1 MATRAQSGFA
11 QNRGRSV
18 SKPLQLTSAE
28 IIERIKAGR
37 DFEAEATDTGLRI
50 RITDYVPFVCT
61 AIHAGGRMRH
71 ELQLKCALDEF
82 DRWQE
87 EDPDTDTFIS
97 PMPITVVGLDSRYAY
112 DLNRSPEEAIFDEAW
127 GRKVWRRPLNREE
140 RQRSLARHRR
150 FYEVM
155 FALVGEIERRFNA
168 CVVYDIHSYNWKR
181 WDRPVPT
188 FNLGTERLDP
198 KWKDEVIAFSEHF
211 AQQELPHDIDTTC
224 TINDVFLGRG
234 YNLAFLS
241 KEFDNTLVLATEVKK
256 VYCDEET
263 GERYPAITRAL
274 QHVFKQAIISHAWE
288 FAKRHTHYT
297 SPDAAR
303 LLSSEPTQD
312 ILHVDAE
319 LFKLVRGFE
328 VLNHVNPMNVERER
342 RTFFA
347 SKGATNPQ
355 FAYRPLQLEPF
366 ELKRQLLRIPVE
378 RIEDDSIRK
387 LYEAT
392 ISAYLDKVDLL
403 ATLGTPNF
411 LYNSLRYYGAPSEQD
426 LKNAQYLLH
435 LPEVEGEIRPEKRV
449 GTDVARQAFLDGMAA
464 YGFQGKVQVT
474 SRIVAD
480 AMVNNAER
488 KVLLKKGATF
498 RPKELRYLV
507 HHEIGVHM
515 VTTMNAAEQPLK
527 LLRIGT
533 RVSTRT
539 QEGLAVLAEYLS
551 GNTTLRRLKEL
562 AYRVIAVDMMVRGA
576 DFVETYRH
584 LTHELDMEA
593 YAAFSLTTRVFRGG
607 GLTKDYL
614 YLQGLREV
622 FELWRNGDD
631 LSPLLLGKCSMEF
644 YDTLQELTQRGILK
658 APKYMPLPF
667 TNPSPEQ
674 NDPLFDYIVT
684 GIR

>member
-1 MATRAQSGFA
+1 M
-11 QNRGRSV
+11 

-28 IIERIKAGR
+28 IIERIQAGR

-87 EDPDTDTFIS
+87 EDPDTDAFIS
-97 PMPITVVGLDSRYAY
+97 PMPITVLGLDSRYAY
-112 DLNRSPEEAIFDEAW
+112 DLNRAPDQAIFDEAW
-127 GRKVWRRPLNREE
+127 GRKVWSRPLNREE
-140 RQRSLARHRR
+140 RQRSLTRHRR

-155 FALVGEIERRFNA
+155 AALVEELERRFGG

-181 WDRPVPT
+181 WDREVPT
-188 FNLGTERLDP
+188 FNIGTERLDP
-198 KWKDEVIAFSEHF
+198 KWKEEADGF
-211 AQQELPHDIDTTC
+211 AALLSAQELPHSIDTAC
-224 TINDVFLGRG
+224 AINDVFMGRG

-241 KEFDNTLVLATEVKK
+241 ERFSNTLVLATEVKK

-263 GERYPAITRAL
+263 GERYPAITRAIQL
-274 QHVFKQAIISHAWE
+274 AFKQAIVAHAWD
-288 FAKRHTHYT
+288 FAKRHTRYS
-297 SPDAAR
+297 SPDAAK
-303 LLSSEPTQD
+303 LLPSEPTAE
-312 ILHVDAE
+312 ILQVDSE
-319 LFKLVRGFE
+319 LYKLVRGFE
-328 VLNHVNPMNVERER
+328 VLNHVNPINTDRER
-342 RTFFA
+342 RSFFA

-355 FAYRPLQLEPF
+355 FDYRPLQVEPF

-378 RIEDDSIRK
+378 RIEDDSIRQ

-411 LYNSLRYYGAPSEQD
+411 MYNSLRYYGAPSDQD

-435 LPEVEGEIRPEKRV
+435 LPEVESELRPERRV
-449 GTDVARQAFLDGMAA
+449 GTDVAKQAFLEGMAA
-464 YGFQGKVQVT
+464 YGFKGKVQVT

-498 RPKELRYLV
+498 KPKELRYLV

-562 AYRVIAVDMMVRGA
+562 AYRVIAVDLMVGGA

-584 LTHELDMEA
+584 LTRELDMEA
-593 YAAFSLTTRVFRGG
+593 NAAFSLTTRVYRGG

-614 YLQGLREV
+614 YLQGLREA
-622 FELWRNGDD
+622 FELWRNGQD
-631 LSPLLLGKCSMEF
+631 LSPLLIGKCSMEF
-644 YDTLQELTQRGILK
+644 YDTLQEMVQRGLLLP
-658 APKYMPLPF
+658 PKYMPMPF
-667 TNPSPEQ
+667 TNPSTEQ
-674 NDPLFDYIVT
+674 NNPLFDYIVT

>member
-1 MATRAQSGFA
+1 MR
-11 QNRGRSV
+11 
-18 SKPLQLTSAE
+18 KPLQLTSAE
-28 IIERIKAGR
+28 IIERIRAGR

-87 EDPDTDTFIS
+87 EDPDTDTFITA
-97 PMPITVVGLDSRYAY
+97 MPITVVGLDSRYAY
-112 DLNRSPEEAIFDEAW
+112 DLNRTPDQAVFDEAW
-127 GRKVWRRPLNREE
+127 GRKVWSRPLNREE

-155 FALVGEIERRFNA
+155 AALVGEIERRFGG

-188 FNLGTERLDP
+188 FNIGSERLDP
-198 KWKDEVIAFSEHF
+198 KWAPEVEAFAGLLAE
-211 AQQELPHDIDTTC
+211 QELPHEIDTAC
-224 TINDVFLGRG
+224 AVNDVFMGRG
-234 YNLAFLS
+234 YNLAFIS
-241 KEFDNTLVLATEVKK
+241 ERFDQTLVLATEVKK

-263 GERYPAITRAL
+263 GERYPVITRAL
-274 QHVFKQAIISHAWE
+274 QQVFKQAIVSHAWA
-288 FAKRHTHYT
+288 FAKRHTRYS
-297 SPDAAR
+297 SPEAAR
-303 LLSSEPTQD
+303 LLSSEPTEQV
-312 ILHVDAE
+312 LRVDAE
-319 LFKLVRGFE
+319 LHQLVRGFE
-328 VLNHVNPMNVERER
+328 VLNHVNPINVERER
-342 RTFFA
+342 RAFFA

-355 FAYRPLQLEPF
+355 FSYRPLQLEPF
-366 ELKRQLLRIPVE
+366 KLKRQLLRIPVE
-378 RIEDDSIRK
+378 RIEDDSIRE

-403 ATLGTPNF
+403 ATLGSPNF
-411 LYNSLRYYGAPSEQD
+411 LYNSLRYYGAPSDQD

-435 LPEVEGEIRPEKRV
+435 LPEVEEEVRPEKRV
-449 GTDVARQAFLDGMAA
+449 GTDVARQAFLEGMAH

-515 VTTMNAAEQPLK
+515 VTTMNAAHQPLK
-527 LLRIGT
+527 LLSIGT
-533 RVSTRT
+533 RVATRT

-562 AYRVIAVDMMVRGA
+562 AYRVIAVDHMVGGA

-584 LTHELDMEA
+584 LTRELELEA
-593 YAAFSLTTRVFRGG
+593 HSAFSLTTRVYRGG

-622 FELWRNGDD
+622 FELWRNEED

-644 YDTLQELTQRGILK
+644 YDTLQEMMQRGLLHP
-658 APKYMPLPF
+658 PKYMPLPF
-667 TNPSPEQ
+667 TDPSPEL

>member
-1 MATRAQSGFA
+1 M
-11 QNRGRSV
+11 

-28 IIERIKAGR
+28 IIEKIRAGR

-87 EDPDTDTFIS
+87 EDPDTDTFIT
-97 PMPITVVGLDSRYAY
+97 PMPITVMGLDSRYAY
-112 DLNRSPEEAIFDEAW
+112 DLNRAPSAAIFDEAW
-127 GRKVWRRPLNREE
+127 GRKVWNRPLNREE

-150 FYEVM
+150 FYEVLG
-155 FALVGEIERRFNA
+155 ALVAEIERRFGG

-181 WDRPVPT
+181 WERPVPT
-188 FNLGTERLDP
+188 FNIGSERLQA
-198 KWKDEVIAFSEHF
+198 KWHSEVTAFADLLSS
-211 AQQELPHDIDTTC
+211 QELPHDIDTAC
-224 TINDVFLGRG
+224 GINDVFMGRG
-234 YNLAFLS
+234 YNLAYLS
-241 KEFDNTLVLATEVKK
+241 ERFEHTLVLATEVKK

-263 GERYPAITRAL
+263 GERYPAITRSL
-274 QHVFKQAIISHAWE
+274 QQVFKQAIIDHAWA
-288 FAKRHTHYT
+288 FAKRHTRYS
-297 SPDAAR
+297 SPEAVGM
-303 LLSSEPTQD
+303 LPSEPTPE
-312 ILHVDAE
+312 LLTVDAE
-319 LFKLVRGFE
+319 LYQLVKGFE
-328 VLNHVNPMNVERER
+328 VLNHVNPTNVERER
-342 RTFFA
+342 RAFFA
-347 SKGATNPQ
+347 SKGASNPQ
-355 FAYRPLQLEPF
+355 FTYRPLQLDPF
-366 ELKRQLLRIPVE
+366 EQKRQLLRIPVE
-378 RIEDDSIRK
+378 RIEDDSIRY

-411 LYNSLRYYGAPSEQD
+411 LYNSLRYYGAPSDQD
-426 LKNAQYLLH
+426 LRNAHYLLH
-435 LPEVEGEIRPEKRV
+435 LPEVEEEARPEKRV
-449 GTDVARQAFLDGMAA
+449 GTDEARQAFLDGMAA
-464 YGFQGKVQVT
+464 YGFKGKVQVT

-515 VTTMNAAEQPLK
+515 VTTMNAAAQPLK
-527 LLRIGT
+527 LLGIGT

-562 AYRVIAVDMMVRGA
+562 AYRVIAVNHMVLGA

-584 LTHELDMEA
+584 LTHELDLEA
-593 YAAFSLTTRVFRGG
+593 HAAYKLTTRVYRGG

-622 FELWRNGDD
+622 FELWRREED

-644 YDTLQELTQRGILK
+644 YDTLQEMTQRGLLHP
-658 APKYMPLPF
+658 PKYMPLPF
-667 TNPSPEQ
+667 THPSPER
-674 NDPLFDYIVT
+674 NNPLFDYIVT